1 MRFEAVGRV
10 ILACQ
15 QAGILKVGFITEPP
29 QAGRLA
35 VIDRLVCLEGNRTM
49 SMNVGNASGEGEV
62 MVEMNT
68 TPLIDVMLVLLTLLI
83 ITLPIQTHAVKLDMP
98 TPNPTAADRHSGVGG
113 TGRGLRRHRSPG
125 TATAVDRATMDSYFA
140 DAARKDP
147 QPEIHINPNRLAKY
161 DAVAK
166 VLADA
171 QRLGATHIGFTGID
185 QYN

>member
-1 MRFEAVGRV
+1 
-10 ILACQ
+10 
-15 QAGILKVGFITEPP
+15 
-29 QAGRLA
+29 
-35 VIDRLVCLEGNRTM
+35 M
-49 SMNVGNASGEGEV
+49 SMSVGNASGDGEV

-98 TPNPTAADRHSGVGG
+98 TPNQTPPTVIPESVDLTVDFDG
-113 TGRGLRRHRSPG
+113 TVSWNG
-125 TATAVDRATMDSYFA
+125 TPVDRATMDSYFE

-147 QPEIHINPNRLAKY
+147 QPEIHVSPNRLAKY

>member
-1 MRFEAVGRV
+1 
-10 ILACQ
+10 
-15 QAGILKVGFITEPP
+15 
-29 QAGRLA
+29 
-35 VIDRLVCLEGNRTM
+35 M
-49 SMNVGNASGEGEV
+49 SMNVGPASGEGEP

-98 TPNPTAADRHSGVGG
+98 SPNATPPTVIPETVELGVDFDG
-113 TGRGLRRHRSPG
+113 TVTWNGV
-125 TATAVDRATMDSYFA
+125 AVDRATMDSYFE

-161 DAVAK
+161 DAVAE